1 MISIYQKDNAPNPKK
16 LKIIEKYIKDS
27 FCIFSFPYMD
37 TILKNGLERKNPHF
51 NVRWHS
57 LDRSNHLNFLN
68 PNHTGFAIVTGSCS
82 GVTVL
87 DVDSMEVYRKMI
99 KDFPQLKNFRTI
111 RTNKGRHIYCKYD
124 PTIQTFVDSMIDYP
138 KVDIRNN
145 LALAFCPPCEYTLMN
160 GQRIEY
166 TDLGGK
172 ILKMPEK
179 LKRNLKQWKQIPSN
193 KFVLFSK

>member
-1 MISIYQKDNAPNPKK
+1 MIEIYKQENALNSKK
-16 LKIIEKYIKDS
+16 MKVIEKYVDDG

-37 TILKNGLERKNPHF
+37 TIMKNGKERKNPHF
-51 NVRWHS
+51 SVRWHS
-57 LDRSNHLNFLN
+57 LDRSNNLFHLN
-68 PNHTGFAIVTGSCS
+68 PIHTGFAIVTGSCS

-99 KDFPQLKNFRTI
+99 HDFPELKKFRTI
-111 RTNKGRHIYCKYD
+111 STNKGRHIYCKYD
-124 PTIQTFVDSMIDYP
+124 PDIQTFVDSMEKYP

-166 TDLGGK
+166 KDLGGK
-172 ILKMPEK
+172 VLKMPAK
-179 LKRNLKQWKQIPSN
+179 LKQNLKQWKQIPSN

>member
-1 MISIYQKDNAPNPKK
+1 M
-16 LKIIEKYIKDS
+16 EK
-27 FCIFSFPYMD
+27 
-37 TILKNGLERKNPHF
+37 
-51 NVRWHS
+51 
-57 LDRSNHLNFLN
+57 
-68 PNHTGFAIVTGSCS
+68 
-82 GVTVL
+82 
-87 DVDSMEVYRKMI
+87 
-99 KDFPQLKNFRTI
+99 
-111 RTNKGRHIYCKYD
+111 
-124 PTIQTFVDSMIDYP
+124 YP

-145 LALAFCPPCEYTLMN
+145 LALAFCPPCEYILMD